1 MSSKLKKKTYVP
13 TKRRIARGICPE
25 AIILVRSC
33 FVRILIIKYEINGFR
48 GGARM
53 LGCIQPTLTNALH
66 GQGKKKDTWHTQSHN
81 NLACHDIAMY
91 VWSEKKKKHFR
102 QRNAIKKKH

>member
-1 MSSKLKKKTYVP
+1 
-13 TKRRIARGICPE
+13 
-25 AIILVRSC
+25 
-33 FVRILIIKYEINGFR
+33 
-48 GGARM
+48 M